1 MDNKNA
7 IDKLRV
13 DIRDVLG
20 YLDAI
25 DQHINWMGGAMDK
38 RQVEI
43 PAVKAAQNTLKRV
56 DDGLRELR
64 R

>member
-1 MDNKNA
+1 MEPDT
-7 IDKLRV
+7 IDGLRV
-13 DIRDVLG
+13 DVRDVQG

-25 DQHINWMGGAMDK
+25 DQHIQWLGGDMDK

-56 DDGLRELR
+56 DRELQR
-64 R
+64 LER